1 MPTNRV
7 MVFLRTKK
15 VKGRNYYYIVEA
27 FRDAGKIKQ
36 KVLLYI
42 GTVESMLKKL
52 RMADEIL
59 KNKKS

>member
-1 MPTNRV
+1 MPTLRM

-36 KVLLYI
+36 RVLMYI
-42 GTVESMLKKL
+42 GTVESMLEKL
-52 RMADEIL
+52 RKAGEIL

>member
-1 MPTNRV
+1 MPTARM

-36 KVLLYI
+36 RVLLYI
-42 GTVESMLKKL
+42 GTIESMLKKI
-52 RMADEIL
+52 RAAEEIL
-59 KNKKS
+59 KKKKS

>member
-1 MPTNRV
+1 
-7 MVFLRTKK
+7 MVFLRTKN
-15 VKGRNYYYIVEA
+15 VKGKNYYYIVEA

-36 KVLLYI
+36 RVLLYI

-52 RMADEIL
+52 RAADDIL

>member
-1 MPTNRV
+1 

-15 VKGRNYYYIVEA
+15 LKGKKYYYIVEA

-36 KVLLYI
+36 RVLLYV

-52 RMADEIL
+52 RVADDIL

>member
-1 MPTNRV
+1 
-7 MVFLRTKK
+7 MVFLRTKN

-36 KVLLYI
+36 RVLLYI

-52 RMADEIL
+52 MAADDIL
-59 KNKKS
+59 KNKKP

>member
-1 MPTNRV
+1 
-7 MVFLRTKK
+7 MVFLQTKN

-36 KVLLYI
+36 RVLLYI

-52 RMADEIL
+52 MAADDIL
-59 KNKKS
+59 KNKKP

>member
-1 MPTNRV
+1 

-15 VKGRNYYYIVEA
+15 LKGKNYYYIVEA

-36 KVLLYI
+36 RVLLYV

-52 RMADEIL
+52 RAADDIL
-59 KNKKS
+59 QNKKF

>member
-1 MPTNRV
+1 

-15 VKGRNYYYIVEA
+15 LKGEKYYYIVEA

-36 KVLLYI
+36 RVLLYV

-52 RMADEIL
+52 RVADDIL